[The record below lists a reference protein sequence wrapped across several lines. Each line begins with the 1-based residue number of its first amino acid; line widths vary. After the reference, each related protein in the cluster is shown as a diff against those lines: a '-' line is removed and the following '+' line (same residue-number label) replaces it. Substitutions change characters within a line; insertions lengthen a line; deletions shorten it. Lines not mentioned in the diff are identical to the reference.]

1 MRVHRFAWEV
11 ISLFPYKE
19 ITMAVRFT
27 DKAPPT
33 LERDGCVDRFHEV
46 RDRLDVFK
54 EFYAYNYHPSWLNVL
69 DKLMS
74 SWLSKFC
81 PGFMCVPQKPQPFG
95 NEYHSIADGDDG
107 KPIMNGPKKASGQWV
122 FPTEFPGLGKTAT
135 TMLEMT
141 KPIHGKGKVVVGDS
155 GFCVREGVIERHK
168 CGVWFQAY
176 VKKRGN

>member
-1 MRVHRFAWEV
+1 MAFPEEWIETVLTPTTNLHLTNKIRWGSFISGLDATFLWRGFKGFWIEKAGGRQGRCQCLRVHRFAWEV

-81 PGFMCVPQKPQPFG
+81 PGFMCVPQKPHLFG
-95 NEYHSIADGDDG
+95 NEYHSIADEDDG
-107 KPIMNGPKKASGQWV
+107 KPIMWRMKLV
-122 FPTEFPGLGKTAT
+122 
-135 TMLEMT
+135 
-141 KPIHGKGKVVVGDS
+141 
-155 GFCVREGVIERHK
+155 
-168 CGVWFQAY
+168 
-176 VKKRGN
+176 